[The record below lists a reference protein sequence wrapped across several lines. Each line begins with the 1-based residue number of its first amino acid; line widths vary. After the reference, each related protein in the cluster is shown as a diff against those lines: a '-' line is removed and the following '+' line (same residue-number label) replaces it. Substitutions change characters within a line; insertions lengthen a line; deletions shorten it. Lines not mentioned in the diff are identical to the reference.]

1 MWKIQVAQS
10 SNSQSCCKDR
20 QVPLE
25 LFPCCFEC
33 VLKLRKQYNNY
44 LFRGKSV
51 SSVQHVAPTT
61 VQWGNIHIL
70 LFVQE
75 TGLALTPMTKLA
87 NGLNPSFQHGQVVL
101 CSSRAQGLASQ
112 EHWAAS
118 ATGELAG
125 PDSAFQYTFVTA
137 LFILGKLWSVQN
149 CIKYRLSYLKK
160 KRKILKLLFV
170 YLFKTR
176 RILLFCRFS
185 QICCSLLKKKRQ
197 KEGWNQ
203 VNNLL

>member
-1 MWKIQVAQS
+1 MWKIQVARS

-44 LFRGKSV
+44 LFRGKNV

-75 TGLALTPMTKLA
+75 TGLAWTPMTKLA

-101 CSSRAQGLASQ
+101 CSSRAQGLAGQ

-149 CIKYRLSYLKK
+149 YIKYRLSYLKK
-160 KRKILKLLFV
+160 KEKSLSCCLFTCLKHAEFSCFADFPKSAVV
-170 YLFKTR
+170 Y
-176 RILLFCRFS
+176 
-185 QICCSLLKKKRQ
+185 
-197 KEGWNQ
+197 
-203 VNNLL
+203 